1 VNLLLLIEFAAGSIA
16 VLLIV
21 QTLLLLM
28 LGEPLVGPLR
38 LRKAPPAVRWPMKLV
53 LQGVLMGMLFG
64 YPMALG
70 ENPLRYHEA
79 RLLPAR
85 PERLLEVL
93 LVMSSVFLFGIVGEI
108 AAGWVRVKRRYG
120 LWKTLRKVGQS
131 FLTPLPL
138 AFVEEGIFRGL
149 VLDQTL
155 RALPPG
161 RAGAALAIAISAGV
175 FSGVHF
181 IRRARTYWPA
191 LGLFV
196 FGCLA
201 GGAYLVGGRT
211 YWLPVGLHAGGILA
225 TQLHR
230 PFVEYHGP
238 MWIIGTRDYPI
249 SGAIGIA
256 AMLLLGAYV
265 AARFGAVV
273 AP

>member
-1 VNLLLLIEFAAGSIA
+1 MNLLLLIGFAASSIA
-16 VLLIV
+16 VLWIT
-21 QTLLLLM
+21 QTFLLLM

-38 LRKAPPAVRWPMKLV
+38 LRKTRPAVRWPMKLV

-85 PERLLEVL
+85 PERLLELL
-93 LVMSSVFLFGIVGEI
+93 LVMSSVFLFGIVGEV
-108 AAGWVRVKRRYG
+108 AAGWVRVKRRHG
-120 LWKTLRKVGQS
+120 PWKTLRKVGQS

-138 AFVEEGIFRGL
+138 AFVEEAIFRGL
-149 VLDQTL
+149 VLDQML
-155 RALPPG
+155 RALPAA
-161 RAGAALAIAISAGV
+161 RAGAALAIAVSAAV
-175 FSGVHF
+175 FSGAHF

-201 GGAYLVGGRT
+201 GAAYLAGGRT
-211 YWLPVGLHAGGILA
+211 YWLPVGLHSGGILA

-238 MWIIGTRDYPI
+238 MWIIGTREYPI
-249 SGAIGIA
+249 SGVIGIA

-265 AARFGAVV
+265 AARFSAVGA
-273 AP
+273 P

>member
-1 VNLLLLIEFAAGSIA
+1 MNLLLLLGFAAGSIA
-16 VLLIV
+16 VLWIA
-21 QTLLLLM
+21 QTLLLL
-28 LGEPLVGPLR
+28 LHGEPIVGPLR
-38 LRKAPPAVRWPMKLV
+38 LRRARPAVRWPMKII
-53 LQGVLMGMLFG
+53 LQGALMGILFG

-70 ENPLRYHEA
+70 ENPLRYHAA

-85 PERLLEVL
+85 PEPLLELL
-93 LVMSSVFLFGIVGEI
+93 LVTPSIFLSGIVVEV
-108 AAGWVRVKRRYG
+108 AAGWVRVTRRYG
-120 LWKTLRKVGQS
+120 PWKTLRKVGQS

-138 AFVEEGIFRGL
+138 ASVEEGIFRGI
-149 VLDQTL
+149 VLDQML
-155 RALPPG
+155 RALPAG
-161 RAGAALAIAISAGV
+161 RAGATLAIAASAAV
-175 FSGVHF
+175 FSGIHF

-201 GGAYLVGGRT
+201 GGAYLAGGRT

-230 PFVEYHGP
+230 PFVEYNGP
-238 MWIIGTRDYPI
+238 MWIIGTRDYPL

-256 AMLLLGAYV
+256 GMLLLGAYV
-265 AARFGAVV
+265 AARFSGVV

>member
-1 VNLLLLIEFAAGSIA
+1 MSLLLLIGFAVSSIA
-16 VLLIV
+16 VLWIA
-21 QTLLLLM
+21 QALLFLR
-28 LGEPLVGPLR
+28 LGEPLGGSLR
-38 LRKAPPAVRWPMKLV
+38 LRKAPPAVRWPMKIV

-64 YPMALG
+64 YPFVLG

-85 PERLLEVL
+85 PEQLLAL
-93 LVMSSVFLFGIVGEI
+93 LVMTASVFLIGIVGEV

-138 AFVEEGIFRGL
+138 ASVEEGIFRGL
-149 VLDQTL
+149 VLDQML
-155 RALPPG
+155 RAFPVG
-161 RAGAALAIAISAGV
+161 QAGAALAIAASAAV

-201 GGAYLVGGRT
+201 GGAYLAGGRT

-230 PFVEYHGP
+230 PFVEYRGP
-238 MWIIGTRDYPI
+238 MWVVGTRDYPI
-249 SGAIGIA
+249 SGVVGIA

-265 AARFGAVV
+265 AARFSAAGA
-273 AP
+273 P

>member
-1 VNLLLLIEFAAGSIA
+1 VNLLLLLGFAAGSIA
-16 VLLIV
+16 VLWIA
-21 QTLLLLM
+21 QTLLLL
-28 LGEPLVGPLR
+28 LHGEPIVGPLR
-38 LRKAPPAVRWPMKLV
+38 LRRARPAVRWPMKII
-53 LQGVLMGMLFG
+53 LQGALMGILFG

-70 ENPLRYHEA
+70 ENPLRYHAA

-85 PERLLEVL
+85 PEPLLELL
-93 LVMSSVFLFGIVGEI
+93 LVTPSIFLSGIVVEV
-108 AAGWVRVKRRYG
+108 AAGWVRVTRRYG
-120 LWKTLRKVGQS
+120 PWKTLRKVGQS

-138 AFVEEGIFRGL
+138 ASVEEGIFRGI
-149 VLDQTL
+149 VLDQML
-155 RALPPG
+155 RALPAG
-161 RAGAALAIAISAGV
+161 RAGATLAIAASAAV
-175 FSGVHF
+175 FSGIHF

-201 GGAYLVGGRT
+201 GGAYLAGGRT

-230 PFVEYHGP
+230 PFVEYNGP
-238 MWIIGTRDYPI
+238 MWITGTRDYPL

-256 AMLLLGAYV
+256 GMLLLGAYV
-265 AARFGAVV
+265 AARFSGVV